1 MITLLNKNKL
11 FLYCLVVII
20 SSSFFAS
27 LIQTSFGKVDV
38 KLMNL
43 KTPDGQNLVY
53 DLYKPSIATENDKQP
68 FIVVVPGF
76 QRSKEALSNIAI
88 ELSRRGYVVA
98 LIDPYAQ
105 GMSSSSLSRLA
116 ATTQGYGMFALV
128 DYAYAENFSFVD
140 INKIGSTGHSM
151 GGNAAI
157 RGADYFGKEAIKSG
171 KKSKLDSVYISG
183 YVLTL
188 RENILRDSKSN
199 MGVSYALYDEGAFR
213 NDLQGWDAGNMK
225 IAPES
230 LRTVNSV
237 LPKDKK
243 VTEVELGKY
252 YGERSNNTLRVIF
265 NEELLHPFQPY
276 NKEAT
281 KNQLDYFDKVFGAPI
296 SINSNNQIWQY
307 KELFTL
313 INMIVSLL
321 MLIPIAKLF
330 LSLSFYKDIVKD
342 IPASLPE
349 QTSKS
354 KMIFWS
360 VFFLSALIACIS
372 FIPMVDVAKILFYE
386 SANRELTWF
395 FPQRMNNS
403 VMLWAAFNGS
413 IGLVI
418 FFISY
423 YFFGRH
429 HGVNTNSWGLQIN
442 KVELFKT
449 LALPVALIFLVLG
462 SIFAGIATP
471 TEAAAI
477 GAFGALLIALI
488 NRKVNLHFLKETSEK
503 TAIVS
508 TMIFTILIGASI
520 FSLIFRGVGGDELID
535 LIFNSLPG
543 GSFTALIFVLVIIF
557 LLGFILD
564 FIEICYVIVPLV
576 APPLLMM
583 GFDPVWLA
591 ILFAINL
598 QTSFLTP
605 PFGFSLFYLRG
616 VADENIQTKE
626 IYIGVIPFIGLQ
638 LTVLLIVVIFP
649 DLIL

>member
-128 DYAYAENFSFVD
+128 DYAYAENFPFID

-157 RGADYFGKEAIKSG
+157 RGADYFGKEAIRSG

-330 LSLSFYKDIVKD
+330 LSLNFYKDIVKD

-418 FFISY
+418 FFLSY

-429 HGVNTNSWGLQIN
+429 HGVSTNSWGLQIN
-442 KVELFKT
+442 KVEFFKT
-449 LALPVALIFLVLG
+449 IMLGLSIFICYYLILYFVYFLFHVDYRFWFMGVRIFQPEMLLVLVMYFPLFFIFFFSNSLRVNGAMRFKNQSEWKSRLIAGFANSLGLMMIIIIQYVTFAWTGTVFWTTNWLSVNLLFGIVPMMFILPYFNRIFFQLTGRVYLGPIVTCLIFIMIL
-462 SIFAGIATP
+462 
-471 TEAAAI
+471 
-477 GAFGALLIALI
+477 
-488 NRKVNLHFLKETSEK
+488 
-503 TAIVS
+503 S
-508 TMIFTILIGASI
+508 TNT
-520 FSLIFRGVGGDELID
+520 VVY
-535 LIFNSLPG
+535 LP
-543 GSFTALIFVLVIIF
+543 L
-557 LLGFILD
+557 
-564 FIEICYVIVPLV
+564 
-576 APPLLMM
+576 
-583 GFDPVWLA
+583 
-591 ILFAINL
+591 
-598 QTSFLTP
+598 
-605 PFGFSLFYLRG
+605 
-616 VADENIQTKE
+616 
-626 IYIGVIPFIGLQ
+626 
-638 LTVLLIVVIFP
+638 
-649 DLIL
+649 

>member
-53 DLYKPSIATENDKQP
+53 DLYKPSIATEDDKQP

-321 MLIPIAKLF
+321 MLIPIAKIF
-330 LSLSFYKDIVKD
+330 LSLNFYKDIVKD

-360 VFFLSALIACIS
+360 VFFLSAFIACIS

-449 LALPVALIFLVLG
+449 IMLGLSIFICYYLILYFVYFLFHVDYRFWFMGVRIFQPEMLLVLVMYFPLFFIFFFSNSLRVNGAMRFKNQSEWKSRLIAGFANSLGLMMIIIIQYVTFAWTGTVFWTTNWLSVNLLFGIVPMMFILPYFNRIFFQLTGRVYLGPIVTCLIFIMIL
-462 SIFAGIATP
+462 
-471 TEAAAI
+471 
-477 GAFGALLIALI
+477 
-488 NRKVNLHFLKETSEK
+488 
-503 TAIVS
+503 S
-508 TMIFTILIGASI
+508 TNT
-520 FSLIFRGVGGDELID
+520 VVY
-535 LIFNSLPG
+535 LP
-543 GSFTALIFVLVIIF
+543 L
-557 LLGFILD
+557 
-564 FIEICYVIVPLV
+564 
-576 APPLLMM
+576 
-583 GFDPVWLA
+583 
-591 ILFAINL
+591 
-598 QTSFLTP
+598 
-605 PFGFSLFYLRG
+605 
-616 VADENIQTKE
+616 
-626 IYIGVIPFIGLQ
+626 
-638 LTVLLIVVIFP
+638 
-649 DLIL
+649 

>member
-20 SSSFFAS
+20 LSSFFAS

-157 RGADYFGKEAIKSG
+157 RGADYFGKEAVKSG

-252 YGERSNNTLRVIF
+252 YGDRSNNTLRVIF

-349 QTSKS
+349 ETSKS

-360 VFFLSALIACIS
+360 VFFISALIACIS

-449 LALPVALIFLVLG
+449 IMLGLSIFICYYLILYFVYFLFHVDYRFWFMGVRIFQPEMLLVLVMYFPLFFIFFFSNSLRVNGAMRFKNQSEWKSRLIAGFANSLGLMMIIIIQYVTFAWTGTVFWTTNWLSVNLLFGIVPMMFILPYFNRIFFQLTGRVYLGPIVTCLIFIMIL
-462 SIFAGIATP
+462 
-471 TEAAAI
+471 
-477 GAFGALLIALI
+477 
-488 NRKVNLHFLKETSEK
+488 
-503 TAIVS
+503 S
-508 TMIFTILIGASI
+508 TNT
-520 FSLIFRGVGGDELID
+520 VVY
-535 LIFNSLPG
+535 LP
-543 GSFTALIFVLVIIF
+543 L
-557 LLGFILD
+557 
-564 FIEICYVIVPLV
+564 
-576 APPLLMM
+576 
-583 GFDPVWLA
+583 
-591 ILFAINL
+591 
-598 QTSFLTP
+598 
-605 PFGFSLFYLRG
+605 
-616 VADENIQTKE
+616 
-626 IYIGVIPFIGLQ
+626 
-638 LTVLLIVVIFP
+638 
-649 DLIL
+649 

>member
-1 MITLLNKNKL
+1 MITLLNQNKL

-20 SSSFFAS
+20 VSSFFAS

-188 RENILRDSKSN
+188 QENILRDSKSN

-252 YGERSNNTLRVIF
+252 YGDRSNNTLRVIF

-360 VFFLSALIACIS
+360 VFFISALIACIS

-449 LALPVALIFLVLG
+449 IMLGLSIFIFYYLILYFVYFLFHVDYRFWFMGVRIFQPEMLLVLVMYFPLFFIFFFSNSLRVNGAMRFKNQSEWKSRLIAAFANSLGLMMIIIIQYVTFAWTGTVFWTTNWLSVNLLFGIVPMMFILPYFNRVFFQLTGRVYLGPIVTCLIFIMIL
-462 SIFAGIATP
+462 
-471 TEAAAI
+471 
-477 GAFGALLIALI
+477 
-488 NRKVNLHFLKETSEK
+488 
-503 TAIVS
+503 S
-508 TMIFTILIGASI
+508 TNT
-520 FSLIFRGVGGDELID
+520 VVY
-535 LIFNSLPG
+535 LP
-543 GSFTALIFVLVIIF
+543 L
-557 LLGFILD
+557 
-564 FIEICYVIVPLV
+564 
-576 APPLLMM
+576 
-583 GFDPVWLA
+583 
-591 ILFAINL
+591 
-598 QTSFLTP
+598 
-605 PFGFSLFYLRG
+605 
-616 VADENIQTKE
+616 
-626 IYIGVIPFIGLQ
+626 
-638 LTVLLIVVIFP
+638 
-649 DLIL
+649 

>member
-128 DYAYAENFSFVD
+128 DYAYAENFSFID

-157 RGADYFGKEAIKSG
+157 RGADYFGKEAIRSG

-330 LSLSFYKDIVKD
+330 LSLNFYKDIVKD

-418 FFISY
+418 FFLSY

-429 HGVNTNSWGLQIN
+429 HGVSTNSWGLQIN
-442 KVELFKT
+442 KVEFFKT
-449 LALPVALIFLVLG
+449 IMLGLSIFICYYLILYFVYFLFHIDYRFWFMGVRIFQPEMLLVLVMYFPLFFIFFFSNSLRVNGAMRFKNQSEWKSRLIAGFANSLGLMMIIIIQYVTFAWTGTVFWTTNWLSVNLLFGIVPMMFILPYFNRIFFQLTGRVYLGPIVTCLIFIMIL
-462 SIFAGIATP
+462 
-471 TEAAAI
+471 
-477 GAFGALLIALI
+477 
-488 NRKVNLHFLKETSEK
+488 
-503 TAIVS
+503 S
-508 TMIFTILIGASI
+508 TNT
-520 FSLIFRGVGGDELID
+520 VVY
-535 LIFNSLPG
+535 LP
-543 GSFTALIFVLVIIF
+543 L
-557 LLGFILD
+557 
-564 FIEICYVIVPLV
+564 
-576 APPLLMM
+576 
-583 GFDPVWLA
+583 
-591 ILFAINL
+591 
-598 QTSFLTP
+598 
-605 PFGFSLFYLRG
+605 
-616 VADENIQTKE
+616 
-626 IYIGVIPFIGLQ
+626 
-638 LTVLLIVVIFP
+638 
-649 DLIL
+649 

>member
-188 RENILRDSKSN
+188 QENILRDSKSN

-213 NDLQGWDAGNMK
+213 NDLRGWDAGNMK

-296 SINSNNQIWQY
+296 SINSKNQIWQY
-307 KELFTL
+307 KEFFTL

-330 LSLSFYKDIVKD
+330 LSLNFYKDIVKD

-354 KMIFWS
+354 KMIFWT

-449 LALPVALIFLVLG
+449 IILGLSIFICYYVILYFVYFLFHIDYRFWFMGVRIFQPEMLLVLVMYFPLFFIFFFSNSLRVNGAMRFKDQSEWKSRLIAGFANSLGLMMIIVIQYVTFAWTGTVFWTTNWLSVNLLFGIVPMMFILPYFNRVFFQLTGRVYLGPIVTCLIFIMIL
-462 SIFAGIATP
+462 
-471 TEAAAI
+471 
-477 GAFGALLIALI
+477 
-488 NRKVNLHFLKETSEK
+488 
-503 TAIVS
+503 S
-508 TMIFTILIGASI
+508 TNT
-520 FSLIFRGVGGDELID
+520 VVY
-535 LIFNSLPG
+535 LP
-543 GSFTALIFVLVIIF
+543 L
-557 LLGFILD
+557 
-564 FIEICYVIVPLV
+564 
-576 APPLLMM
+576 
-583 GFDPVWLA
+583 
-591 ILFAINL
+591 
-598 QTSFLTP
+598 
-605 PFGFSLFYLRG
+605 
-616 VADENIQTKE
+616 
-626 IYIGVIPFIGLQ
+626 
-638 LTVLLIVVIFP
+638 
-649 DLIL
+649 

>member
-276 NKEAT
+276 NKVAT
-281 KNQLDYFDKVFGAPI
+281 KNQLDYFDKVFGTPI
-296 SINSNNQIWQY
+296 PINSKDQIWQY
-307 KELFTL
+307 KEFFTL

-321 MLIPIAKLF
+321 MLIPISKLF
-330 LSLSFYKDIVKD
+330 LSLSFFKDIVKD

-349 QTSKS
+349 QTSES
-354 KMIFWS
+354 KIIFWV
-360 VFFLSALIACIS
+360 VFFLSAFIACIS

-413 IGLVI
+413 IGLAI

-449 LALPVALIFLVLG
+449 IMLGLSIFICYYLILYFVYFLFHVDYRFWFMGVRIFQPEMLLVLVMYFPLFFIFFFSNSLRVNGSMRFKNQSEWKSRLIAGFANSFGLMMIIIIQYVTFAWTGTVFWTTNWLSVNLLFGIVPMMFILPYFNRIFFQLTGRVYLGPIVTCLIFIMIL
-462 SIFAGIATP
+462 
-471 TEAAAI
+471 
-477 GAFGALLIALI
+477 
-488 NRKVNLHFLKETSEK
+488 
-503 TAIVS
+503 S
-508 TMIFTILIGASI
+508 TNT
-520 FSLIFRGVGGDELID
+520 VVY
-535 LIFNSLPG
+535 LP
-543 GSFTALIFVLVIIF
+543 L
-557 LLGFILD
+557 
-564 FIEICYVIVPLV
+564 
-576 APPLLMM
+576 
-583 GFDPVWLA
+583 
-591 ILFAINL
+591 
-598 QTSFLTP
+598 
-605 PFGFSLFYLRG
+605 
-616 VADENIQTKE
+616 
-626 IYIGVIPFIGLQ
+626 
-638 LTVLLIVVIFP
+638 
-649 DLIL
+649 

>member
-342 IPASLPE
+342 IPASLPQ

-449 LALPVALIFLVLG
+449 IMLGLSIFICYYLILYFVYFLFHVDYRFWFMGVRIFQPEMLLVLVMYFPLFFIFFFSNSLRVNGAMRFKNQSEWKSRLIAGFANSLGLMMIIIIQYVTFAWTGTVFWTTNWLSVNLLFGIVPMMFILPYFNRIFFQLTGRVYLGPIVTCLIFIMIL
-462 SIFAGIATP
+462 
-471 TEAAAI
+471 
-477 GAFGALLIALI
+477 
-488 NRKVNLHFLKETSEK
+488 
-503 TAIVS
+503 S
-508 TMIFTILIGASI
+508 TNT
-520 FSLIFRGVGGDELID
+520 VVY
-535 LIFNSLPG
+535 LP
-543 GSFTALIFVLVIIF
+543 L
-557 LLGFILD
+557 
-564 FIEICYVIVPLV
+564 
-576 APPLLMM
+576 
-583 GFDPVWLA
+583 
-591 ILFAINL
+591 
-598 QTSFLTP
+598 
-605 PFGFSLFYLRG
+605 
-616 VADENIQTKE
+616 
-626 IYIGVIPFIGLQ
+626 
-638 LTVLLIVVIFP
+638 
-649 DLIL
+649 